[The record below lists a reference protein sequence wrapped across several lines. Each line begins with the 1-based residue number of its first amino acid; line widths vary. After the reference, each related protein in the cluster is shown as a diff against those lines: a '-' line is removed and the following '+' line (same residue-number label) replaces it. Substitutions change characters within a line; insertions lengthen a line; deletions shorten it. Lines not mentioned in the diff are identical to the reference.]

1 MTIKHFFPVKSI
13 KFQLENLEKVEFN
26 GFLWLTISEIFQISA
41 KYARLKQI
49 SSMFLYSK
57 HLEATHSSFVFLC
70 FLLVLCF
77 EFDFISKHSKKYKII
92 IETYCCVL
100 QKNRRKHDQN
110 FELLFF
116 TIKIHLSYQTK
127 CLDIEK

>member
-1 MTIKHFFPVKSI
+1 MSSLTTGIRFIKSRKFELEGTLSVIFSIKKYRLLFCVPNVFYSYDHFFPVKSI

-57 HLEATHSSFVFLC
+57 HLEATHSLFVFCVFCL
-70 FLLVLCF
+70 FYVLNS
-77 EFDFISKHSKKYKII
+77 ISS
-92 IETYCCVL
+92 
-100 QKNRRKHDQN
+100 QN
-110 FELLFF
+110 
-116 TIKIHLSYQTK
+116 TQRSTK
-127 CLDIEK
+127 L